1 MGSFCRPI
9 GAQIVALQQGGF
21 KNDEKDNRKVADSV
35 ELLTIF
41 IQTITPYVEPT
52 QEHPAVHLL
61 SELWPALTDTLKIF
75 GSVQFI
81 SESVAKCFK
90 NIIYAYRFHSL
101 PLLGPMAEILV
112 SSFERYE
119 YGCFLWASGA
129 IVRQFG
135 HEDVEGEVRFAIWQF
150 VERQCINTFRLLE
163 KNKPNDIPDLI
174 EDFFRLLM
182 DALFCHPLEFTKSAL
197 LPTIVQAALAS
208 LALELENPLT
218 AVLHFVRDFLG
229 YAVGHVPS
237 SMESEVPVEMQNAI
251 RAMIGAHG
259 STMCSL
265 IMSGMIFTFPRD
277 CVMDGA
283 GALMTL
289 VEMDP
294 ETSVNWIANSLQMLP
309 AENLSQ
315 EERTR
320 FISQVADAAA
330 AKDHRRIQRQIQDF
344 VAIYRRR
351 VISPRSKSGGKGFV
365 EGVSFRF
372 QG

>member
-1 MGSFCRPI
+1 
-9 GAQIVALQQGGF
+9 
-21 KNDEKDNRKVADSV
+21 
-35 ELLTIF
+35 
-41 IQTITPYVEPT
+41 
-52 QEHPAVHLL
+52 
-61 SELWPALTDTLKIF
+61 
-75 GSVQFI
+75 
-81 SESVAKCFK
+81 
-90 NIIYAYRFHSL
+90 
-101 PLLGPMAEILV
+101 
-112 SSFERYE
+112 
-119 YGCFLWASGA
+119 
-129 IVRQFG
+129 
-135 HEDVEGEVRFAIWQF
+135 
-150 VERQCINTFRLLE
+150 
-163 KNKPNDIPDLI
+163 
-174 EDFFRLLM
+174 M
-182 DALFCHPLEFTKSAL
+182 DALFCHPLEFTKSSL

-218 AVLHFVRDFLG
+218 AVLHFIRDFLG

-294 ETSVNWIANSLQMLP
+294 GTSVNWIANSLQMLP

-315 EERTR
+315 EERNR
-320 FISQVADAAA
+320 FIAQVAEYLLKRRQVLTNSAAT

-351 VISPRSKSGGKGFV
+351 VISPRNKSGAKGFT
-365 EGVSFRF
+365 EGVPFRF
-372 QG
+372 QS

>member
-1 MGSFCRPI
+1 MTSLTVPPVTI
-9 GAQIVALQQGGF
+9 SALIYIV
-21 KNDEKDNRKVADSV
+21 
-35 ELLTIF
+35 
-41 IQTITPYVEPT
+41 
-52 QEHPAVHLL
+52 
-61 SELWPALTDTLKIF
+61 
-75 GSVQFI
+75 
-81 SESVAKCFK
+81 
-90 NIIYAYRFHSL
+90 
-101 PLLGPMAEILV
+101 
-112 SSFERYE
+112 
-119 YGCFLWASGA
+119 
-129 IVRQFG
+129 
-135 HEDVEGEVRFAIWQF
+135 
-150 VERQCINTFRLLE
+150 
-163 KNKPNDIPDLI
+163 I

-182 DALFCHPLEFTKSAL
+182 DALFCHPLEFTKSPL

-218 AVLHFVRDFLG
+218 AVLHFIRDFLG

-320 FISQVADAAA
+320 FISQVAEYLLKHRQVLTHSAAA

-351 VISPRSKSGGKGFV
+351 VISPRSKSGGKGFI

-372 QG
+372 QS

>member
-1 MGSFCRPI
+1 
-9 GAQIVALQQGGF
+9 V
-21 KNDEKDNRKVADSV
+21 
-35 ELLTIF
+35 
-41 IQTITPYVEPT
+41 
-52 QEHPAVHLL
+52 
-61 SELWPALTDTLKIF
+61 
-75 GSVQFI
+75 
-81 SESVAKCFK
+81 
-90 NIIYAYRFHSL
+90 
-101 PLLGPMAEILV
+101 
-112 SSFERYE
+112 
-119 YGCFLWASGA
+119 
-129 IVRQFG
+129 
-135 HEDVEGEVRFAIWQF
+135 
-150 VERQCINTFRLLE
+150 
-163 KNKPNDIPDLI
+163 I

-182 DALFCHPLEFTKSAL
+182 DALFCHPLEFTKSPL

-218 AVLHFVRDFLG
+218 AVLHFIRDFLG

-294 ETSVNWIANSLQMLP
+294 ETSVNWIANSLHMLP
-309 AENLSQ
+309 AENLTQ

-320 FISQVADAAA
+320 FISQVAEYLLKHRQVLTDSAAA

-372 QG
+372 QS